1 MEKIKIVDF
10 DSKREYNKRYMRE
23 YRARKE
29 GFKEKEN
36 QRRLDY
42 YHKKKE
48 QKINEE
54 RAEVL

>member
-10 DSKREYNKRYMRE
+10 DSKREYNKYYMRE

-36 QRRLDY
+36 KKRLDY
-42 YHKKKE
+42 YYKKKE
-48 QKINEE
+48 QKNNEE